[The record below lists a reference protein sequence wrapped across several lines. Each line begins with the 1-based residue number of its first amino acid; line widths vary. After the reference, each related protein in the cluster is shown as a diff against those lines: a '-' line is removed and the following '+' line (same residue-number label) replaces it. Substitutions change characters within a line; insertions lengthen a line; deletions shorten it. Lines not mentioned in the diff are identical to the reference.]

1 MRYNYQM
8 KNVQK
13 DVQILGLLESNNK
26 TFYIPVYQRNYSW
39 RREQIDILF
48 DDVVKQIEEK
58 RDGHFF
64 GSLYYFVED
73 AGVFDNQ
80 RLVLIDGQQRLTT
93 IMLFLVAL
101 RDLSEDKQ
109 FKKNIDKRYLLNEN
123 IKEQNK
129 IKLKQAALDNIEYKQ
144 LIAGESKHDTT
155 HKIYDNYRRI
165 KNHISNYV
173 ADKYKGN
180 EEDGYQNLLMG
191 LNKLYLVLLELDNSR
206 PAENPQIVFE
216 NINSIGLELTVNDL
230 IRNYLLMGLGKEKQ
244 ERLYTEH
251 WVSIEQNIGDVDKNT
266 PVFVRQFL
274 HMKQLARINQDN
286 KEIYRAYKKYFE
298 NQNTTNEEALSE
310 LGKFSKYYSMIIGIS
325 EHNNSIVSDL
335 LFEIDGIMK
344 RTIAYCFIL
353 KLLSLNDEGKL
364 DDSSLIQL
372 LEIVISYS
380 VRRTI
385 MGLGSGGS
393 MDELF
398 INLTRVI
405 SETESYSNIVD
416 EVYDYLSK
424 QGYARRFPTDNELKE
439 ELKKRDYYSLTLK
452 YYILEK
458 ISNQITDG
466 NAPIN
471 LRDHADI
478 QYEHIMPQ
486 SLQRDD
492 NSGYLS
498 AEEYDEFFESRINS
512 LSNATLTDIN
522 QELGNLPF
530 ESKKIKLE
538 NDSNLLISRKWITD
552 KDNWDIAAMDE
563 RFENIFSYLIKAFP
577 YPEIYQTNNLAKLET
592 AEYLLSDLLVDDLE
606 LSNLRIIGLE
616 FNGESFSYNNNATK
630 LYVDFL
636 NTLAK
641 MGGIEMEQLC
651 DNPSFQ
657 RKTRETKF
665 NFSKSSE
672 MIAAYGDY
680 TSVKTLDNGIL
691 VDTNYSKRDLFQK
704 MFDII
709 DFFDIDKDVII
720 RVQQ

>member
-1 MRYNYQM
+1 M
-8 KNVQK
+8 KNVLK
-13 DVQILGLLESNNK
+13 DVHILGLLESNNK

-48 DDVVKQIEEK
+48 DDVVKQIEEN

-93 IMLFLVAL
+93 IMIFLVAL
-101 RDLSEDKQ
+101 RDLSDDGH

-129 IKLKQAALDNIEYKQ
+129 IKLKQAALDNVEYEK
-144 LIAGESKHDTT
+144 LINGESTQDTT

-165 KNHISNYV
+165 KNHISNYISE
-173 ADKYKGN
+173 KYSDN
-180 EEDGYQNLLMG
+180 NQVGYEKILKG
-191 LNKLYLVLLELDNSR
+191 LNKLYLVLLELDNDR
-206 PAENPQIVFE
+206 PAENPQIIFE

-244 ERLYTEH
+244 EKLYTDY
-251 WVSIEQNIGDVDKNT
+251 WVSIEKNIGDVDKNT

-274 HMKQLARINQDN
+274 HMKQLSRINQDN

-298 NQNTTNEEALSE
+298 SQKLTNNNALFE
-310 LGKFSKYYSMIIGIS
+310 LEKFSKYYSMIIGIS
-325 EHNNSIVSDL
+325 DHNNPAVSEI
-335 LFEIDGIMK
+335 LFEIDTIMK
-344 RTIAYCFIL
+344 RTVAYCFIL
-353 KLLSLNDEGKL
+353 KLLSLNDESKL
-364 DDSSLIQL
+364 DDAKLIQL
-372 LEIVISYS
+372 LNIVVSYS

-385 MGLGSGGS
+385 MNLGSGGS

-398 INLTRVI
+398 INLSKLI
-405 SETESYSNIVD
+405 SDAENYEKIVD
-416 EVYDYLSK
+416 DAYDYLSK
-424 QGYARRFPTDNELKE
+424 RGYAQRFPTDNELKE
-439 ELKKRDYYSLTLK
+439 ELEKRDYYSLALK

-471 LRDHADI
+471 FRDHADI

-492 NSGYLS
+492 GSGYIS
-498 AEEYDEFFESRINS
+498 GGEYDEFFESRINS
-512 LSNATLTDIN
+512 FSNATLTDIN

-530 ESKKIKLE
+530 GTKKIKLE

-552 KDNWDIAAMDE
+552 KENWDIAAMDE
-563 RFENIFSYLIKAFP
+563 RFEDIFPYLTNAFP
-577 YPEIYQTNNLAKLET
+577 YPEKYQTNSVVPLTT
-592 AEYLLSDLLVDDLE
+592 AEYPLDDLFQDDIE
-606 LSNLRIIGLE
+606 ISNLRIIGLE
-616 FNGESFSYNNNATK
+616 FNGENFTYNNNATK

-636 NTLAK
+636 NTLSK
-641 MGGIEMEQLC
+641 IEGVEMEQLC

-657 RKTRETKF
+657 RNTKGETKF
-665 NFSKSSE
+665 NFSKNRE
-672 MIAAYGDY
+672 KVAYGE
-680 TSVKTLDNGIL
+680 SVSAKSLENGIII
-691 VDTNYSKRDLFQK
+691 DTNYSKHDLFQK
-704 MFDII
+704 MSDII
-709 DFFDIDKDVII
+709 DFFDINKNVVIQ
-720 RVQQ
+720 VQQ